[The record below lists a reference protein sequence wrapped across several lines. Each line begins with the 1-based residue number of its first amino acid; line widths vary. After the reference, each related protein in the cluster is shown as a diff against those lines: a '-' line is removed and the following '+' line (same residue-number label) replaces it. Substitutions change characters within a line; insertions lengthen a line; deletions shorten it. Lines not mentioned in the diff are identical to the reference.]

1 MLVDAGFTTHDRGEA
16 EDLVRRV
23 YPGSTLRD
31 CDSPFTFRQRV
42 VGDDASVSVARF
54 EVSSRSELAVEFD
67 GVVGIATASGG
78 DYRAATNDDPVD
90 AAKPFLIRP
99 GTARSWS
106 THHDLTVVNL
116 DLAALTRSA
125 GAGGG
130 SAGDGARLRMASTAP
145 LTDAAGNYWR
155 HVARHAGSVFS
166 APALSGYELVRRATI
181 DLVLASAVDAFGLT
195 VETVRSPAG
204 DVVLPGAV
212 RRAVQFIDDHAAEP
226 IGVAELAEASRMSV
240 RGLQLAFRRALDTTP
255 TDYLRRARLSHAR
268 TQLTCATLDE
278 TTVTDVALEW
288 GFTNT
293 SRFSRAYR
301 EAYGESPRQTLER

>member
-125 GAGGG
+125 GAGDG
-130 SAGDGARLRMASTAP
+130 SARAGARLRMPSTAP

-155 HVARHAGSVFS
+155 HVARHAGSVFG
-166 APALSGYELVRRATI
+166 LS
-181 DLVLASAVDAFGLT
+181 

-226 IGVAELAEASRMSV
+226 IGVAEVAEASRMSV

-268 TQLTCATLDE
+268 TQLTCATPDE

-301 EAYGESPRQTLER
+301 GAYGESPRQTLER